1 MPAAPQLQCPGC
13 GARHPASERFCAACG
28 LPLVHGPEAAAAS
41 GPLSERQERA
51 RKVKGQYSEGPLVRV
66 AWARN
71 QAEAELIA
79 GFLLEEGVPSVVRR
93 SGGFDVPDFLAAG
106 PRDVL
111 VAQSGADVARD
122 VLRVQA
128 PAGGPAGAG
137 RRPAAP
143 VWVQA
148 MAVTMVA
155 IVIATVAAGVFVA
168 IF

>member
-1 MPAAPQLQCPGC
+1 VAAAPQLQCPGC
-13 GARHPASERFCAACG
+13 GTRHPASERFCGACG
-28 LPLVHGPEAAAAS
+28 LPLVHGPEAVAAS
-41 GPLSERQERA
+41 RPLSERQERA

-66 AWARN
+66 ARARN
-71 QAEAELIA
+71 QAEAELLA
-79 GFLLEEGVPSVVRR
+79 GMLLEEGVASVVRR

-122 VLRVQA
+122 VLRIQPPPEGTA
-128 PAGGPAGAG
+128 
-137 RRPAAP
+137 RPAAP

-155 IVIATVAAGVFVA
+155 IVLATVAAGVAVA